1 MKRKIVISLAI
12 ILFCLGFVSYQN
24 YTSKRNITFYKGLP
38 VNYTHATFAYDTSTL
53 PKAIGSSDYAFL
65 CKVNKIIRTEY
76 KNPVEVEVDTE
87 NTKIVYD
94 PYTVYSITVV
104 KNIKG
109 NLQTDSEIELL
120 QYGGINYDKKSYT
133 FLEGSEYLSEG
144 EYYVLMPDAMSEKG
158 EIEVADKNKIFP
170 IGNDIDLEKTK
181 SGENILSKFSQ
192 ALKNQE
198 IPLTAEGKKI
208 KNNYASKYDIKYV
221 NESK

>member
-1 MKRKIVISLAI
+1 MKRKIIISLAL
-12 ILFCLGFVSYQN
+12 ILFCLGFVGYQN
-24 YTSKRNITFYKGLP
+24 YISKQNATLYRGLP
-38 VNYTHATFAYDTSTL
+38 VEYTHATFAYDTSTL
-53 PKAIGSSDYAFL
+53 TKAIGSSDYVFL

-87 NTKIVYD
+87 TTKIVYD

-109 NLQTDSEIELL
+109 NLQTDSEIELM

-133 FLEGSEYLSEG
+133 FLEGSEYLNEG
-144 EYYVLMPDAMSEKG
+144 EYYVLMPDAISEKG

-170 IGNDIDLEKTK
+170 IKNDVHLEKINL
-181 SGENILSKFSQ
+181 SENTLSKFSQ
-192 ALKNQE
+192 ALENQE

-208 KNNYASKYDIKYV
+208 KNNYVSKYDIKYA
-221 NESK
+221 NESE